1 MNKDDYFRNLEDIIT
16 DPMFIGISTEDL
28 DQEISNNMW
37 CITLDQNL
45 ATEISTH
52 EYVDFFKKVIR
63 NRQDQIKNS
72 NQEHGMIFYLWFD
85 RMASQLRF
93 NLISDVHEK
102 LPFQC
107 DIEILD
113 NIDPIIEECLNYPFP
128 NGLPIKEYPD
138 SSAEKPHVLKVY
150 RTDLII

>member
-1 MNKDDYFRNLEDIIT
+1 
-16 DPMFIGISTEDL
+16 
-28 DQEISNNMW
+28 MW
-37 CITLDQNL
+37 CITLEQNL

-72 NQEHGMIFYLWFD
+72 NQEHRMIFYLWFD

-107 DIEILD
+107 DFEILD
-113 NIDPIIEECLNYPFP
+113 NIDSIIEEFLNYPFL
-128 NGLPIKEYPD
+128 NGLPIEEYPD
-138 SSAEKPHVLKVY
+138 GSEEKPYVLRVY